1 MIRVVL
7 TDVLLVGLEWKGL
20 RCHRRASP
28 RPEETTPNI
37 QIENI
42 EKYKEKDKQHH
53 ENRTSK
59 IQEHQKNKDR
69 YNEKTLRIEKKTEKQ
84 CGKHKERD
92 SKERKIELIP
102 KSRERRKQKNKKQL
116 RINQK

>member
-1 MIRVVL
+1 MNILKMIRVVL

-28 RPEETTPNI
+28 QPEETTPNI

-53 ENRTSK
+53 ENKTSK

-84 CGKHKERD
+84 
-92 SKERKIELIP
+92 
-102 KSRERRKQKNKKQL
+102 
-116 RINQK
+116 